1 MNTCYLG
8 MSGSGKTYQLKH
20 LALDYLS
27 RGVQLYIVGRPEEWL
42 FFSNVHLFDVYNLSK
57 DNIDELLN
65 ASNCVII
72 IDSLEFI
79 KDRSFIDDLAVR
91 SRVKDVKLYV
101 SAFCTDML
109 GDRFL
114 TNINNLSMGYLG
126 RGQTLNSL
134 RRQFNLPIIDYVD
147 RIESHDFIKLL

>member
-8 MSGSGKTYQLKH
+8 MSGYGKTYQLKH

-27 RGVQLYIVGRPEEWL
+27 CGKQLYIVGRPEEWL

-65 ASNCVII
+65 VSNCVII
-72 IDSLEFI
+72 IDSLEHI
-79 KDRSFIDDLAVR
+79 KDRGFIDDLAVR
-91 SRVKDVKLYV
+91 SRTKDIKLYV

-114 TNINNLSMGYLG
+114 ANINNLSIGYLG

-147 RIESHDFIKLL
+147 RIESHDFIKVL